1 MKLLVRLSLLTSL
14 FAFISLGASAQCTQK
29 IPDLPAVPELLGFRL
44 GMTKEQVKALV
55 PQTKF
60 GRTDDFGVSKTTIN
74 PFFDSTIDKTKFV
87 SVRSVSLDFLD
98 EQLTSIWIGYDETYK
113 VQVVDEFASAASQ
126 SLKLPNAWSPWKGR
140 GKQMRCDGFQLTVST
155 VAGGPS
161 FRLLDLSAD
170 DTIAERRAAKEE
182 RDAAAETA
190 AESGP
195 TEDAA
200 VAADNKTKTY
210 YPNGCEAAKT
220 ISGDNLVV
228 FKTAEEAE
236 KAGFKIA
243 KGCN

>member
-1 MKLLVRLSLLTSL
+1 MKLLSRLSLFIPL
-14 FAFISLGASAQCTQK
+14 FVFISLSGSAQCTQK
-29 IPDLPAVPELLGFRL
+29 ISDLPAAPELLGFRL
-44 GMTKEQVKALV
+44 GMTKDQVKALV

-60 GRTDDFGVSKTTIN
+60 GRTDEFGVTKTTIN
-74 PFFDSTIDKTKFV
+74 PFFDPTIDKMKFA

-98 EQLTSIWIGYDETYK
+98 EQLTSIWIGYDETYR
-113 VQVVDEFASAASQ
+113 VQVIEEFTSAVSK
-126 SLKLPNAWSPWKGR
+126 SFKLPNAWSPSKGR
-140 GKQMRCDGFQLTVST
+140 GQQMRCAGFQLTVTT

-182 RDAAAETA
+182 RDAAAEATT
-190 AESGP
+190 EGGS
-195 TEDAA
+195 TEDAT
-200 VAADNKTKTY
+200 VAADKKTKTY
-210 YPNGCEAAKT
+210 FPNGCQAAKT

-243 KGCN
+243 KRCN

>member
-1 MKLLVRLSLLTSL
+1 
-14 FAFISLGASAQCTQK
+14 
-29 IPDLPAVPELLGFRL
+29 
-44 GMTKEQVKALV
+44 MTKDQVKALV

-60 GRTDDFGVSKTTIN
+60 GRTDDFGVTKTTIN
-74 PFFDSTIDKTKFV
+74 PFFDPTIDKTKFV

-98 EQLTSIWIGYDETYK
+98 EQLTSIWIGYDETYR
-113 VQVVDEFASAASQ
+113 VQVVDEFASGVSQ

-140 GKQMRCDGFQLTVST
+140 GKQMRCAGFQLTVTT

-182 RDAAAETA
+182 RDAAA
-190 AESGP
+190 AEATPEGGS

-200 VAADNKTKTY
+200 VAADKKTKTY
-210 YPNGCEAAKT
+210 FPNGCEAAKT

-243 KGCN
+243 KRCN